1 MHECSFHWHA
11 FPCEE
16 LAWVWPRCLTSR
28 TATLWVTRIKT
39 GTDQA
44 LPGSRWNWTP
54 FSSLELWLGYLI
66 LWEKSESASIKMI
79 TCFTQNKSEQ
89 CLPLWSG
96 HTLGHQVPGQLGC
109 KWENGK
115 SKSEIRKKVREWNV
129 KIKNEWNHKIDGHR
143 LTMIRDVW
151 GGAVVHNREWN
162 QRPTGK
168 HRRPRKVGWVGWVGR
183 RVALMAT

>member
-1 MHECSFHWHA
+1 MEKRLVMVTGDQEFRDCF
-11 FPCEE
+11 FGFDN
-16 LAWVWPRCLTSR
+16 AWVLFSLTCISLRGISMSVPRCLTSR

-44 LPGSRWNWTP
+44 LPGSRWNWTSVP
-54 FSSLELWLGYLI
+54 SLELWLGYLI

-115 SKSEIRKKVREWNV
+115 SKSEIRKKSERME
-129 KIKNEWNHKIDGHR
+129 
-143 LTMIRDVW
+143 TQ
-151 GGAVVHNREWN
+151 N
-162 QRPTGK
+162 QK
-168 HRRPRKVGWVGWVGR
+168 
-183 RVALMAT
+183 